1 VTAINVS
8 RVSRNWAEVRGG
20 GVNFEHTS
28 WRTLQTIPGVRV
40 LPAAV
45 SLPAATWHLPEVRV
59 IASSWGVVLPD
70 IAQEMQRASS
80 IAWVPKGTLFPHQHS
95 AIKFL
100 TSHGSGLLGDQPGLG
115 KTRSAIV
122 SAQTVSPSRPCV
134 VIAPKFTRSTW
145 ASELVATG
153 AINDPSEMV
162 CLAGRDVTASKTW
175 RKDARW
181 YFLHF
186 DVAEAWANRILQLRA
201 GAVIVDEAHYVR
213 TPSAKRT
220 KGTSAIVLPI
230 QNRIVMTGTPLA
242 NKPQDLWQLLTLAQ
256 GAYSWGSHLA
266 FRQRYVGAINTG
278 YGWHD
283 NEPTHVEELRERLG
297 TCYLARTIDSA
308 GVQLPS
314 RTRESFIVDLSEEE
328 RAQTSVDSLSER
340 ERLEIVEALATG
352 RVGREAFRIMHTLR
366 KHTTRAKI
374 SSTVELADSLV
385 AQGESVVIFA
395 HERATAKAIASK
407 MHGHAVVVSG
417 DDEQTSR
424 DLAVSAW
431 RNTSRTGTPSA
442 LMATYGALGAGV
454 TLTEA
459 RYLILHD
466 LDWVPATILQAEA
479 RVHRISQTRP
489 VTIYWMTA
497 QDSIDSLFARV
508 LLRKAQYLD
517 TILQDGEAS
526 SAFAE
531 ADLTSVLPSFEDEVA
546 EYVDAWL
553 CTARNYQ

>member
-1 VTAINVS
+1 MSAVNAS
-8 RVSRNWAEVRGG
+8 RVSRNWVEVRGG
-20 GVNFEHTS
+20 GYNFE
-28 WRTLQTIPGVRV
+28 RTEWASLATIPGVRV

-45 SLPAATWHLPEVRV
+45 SLPAATWELPEVRS
-59 IASSWGVVLPD
+59 IAQSWGLALPSL
-70 IAQEMQRASS
+70 AQEAQRAASA
-80 IAWVPKGTLFPHQHS
+80 AWVPQGILFPHQHS

-100 TSHGSGLLGDQPGLG
+100 TTHGGGVLGDQPGLG

-122 SAQTVSPSRPCV
+122 SAQTLAGHRPCV

-153 AINDPSEMV
+153 AISDPSEMV

-175 RKDARW
+175 RKDAKW

-230 QNRIVMTGTPLA
+230 QHRIVMTGTPLA

-283 NEPTHVEELRERLG
+283 NEPTHVEELRERLD

-352 RVGREAFRIMHTLR
+352 RVGREAFRIMHALR
-366 KHTTRAKI
+366 RHTTRAKVGA
-374 SSTVELADSLV
+374 TVELADSLI
-385 AQGESVVIFA
+385 AQGESVVIFT
-395 HERATAKAIASK
+395 HERATAKAIAAK
-407 MHGHAVVVSG
+407 MHGHASVVSG

-424 DLAVSAW
+424 DLIVSAW
-431 RNTSRTGTPSA
+431 RGNSRTGTPAA
-442 LMATYGALGAGV
+442 LVATYGALGAGV

-459 RYLILHD
+459 RYLIIHD

-531 ADLTSVLPSFEDEVA
+531 ADLTSVLPSFEEEIA

-553 CTARNYQ
+553 CTARNYE